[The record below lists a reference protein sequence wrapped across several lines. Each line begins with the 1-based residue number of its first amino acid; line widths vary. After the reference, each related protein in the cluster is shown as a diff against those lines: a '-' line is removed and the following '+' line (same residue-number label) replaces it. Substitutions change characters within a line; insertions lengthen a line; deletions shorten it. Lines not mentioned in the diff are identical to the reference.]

1 MKNNDLQNFIDTL
14 SIISDVYSELQ
25 TKNDMLYD
33 MHALSDED
41 AKENK
46 LLLDGLV
53 QLEKLINDMK
63 EKME

>member
-25 TKNDMLYD
+25 TKNDMLND